1 MDINNLPSSSSLA
14 SFRLPPQDG
23 LLGQKAEAYS
33 FTRRGFHFHFNLPSS
48 DPSCIYTQSCFLVC
62 TTLFSIFKMAQGEEQ
77 QKPLNRDVGGR
88 GGSDVSLSLQL
99 CFINCLLYFYKH
111 LVLEQ
116 SA

>member
-1 MDINNLPSSSSLA
+1 MTNSWALNMQYKEMLSKI
-14 SFRLPPQDG
+14 
-23 LLGQKAEAYS
+23 
-33 FTRRGFHFHFNLPSS
+33 
-48 DPSCIYTQSCFLVC
+48 